1 MPDSVSGLSIDLDH
15 LTKSYP
21 GGDGAA
27 VEDVTLH
34 IPAGEVVVLVGPS
47 GCGKTT
53 TMRMVNRLIEPTSG
67 TIRLGGKDVTHTDPN
82 QLRRGMGYVIQ
93 QIGLFPHLTIAENVA
108 TVPRLLGWSRA
119 RIRSRV
125 EEMLALVGLEPGEF
139 ARRYPRQL
147 SGGQQQ
153 RVGVARALAADPP
166 VLLMDEPFGA
176 TDPITRLRLQREFRR
191 LQQEL
196 RKTVV
201 FVTHDF
207 EEALLLGDRI
217 AVLAERS
224 RVAQYD
230 TPLRLLAAP
239 ADPHVAAFVGDA
251 AYVRMLGLVRAD
263 SVPLLPGAGEGTARL
278 IGEASLREVADRL
291 LGGAAEVTVLD
302 TDGAPAGHLD
312 FEGMRAAMA
321 AHLDAQGR
329 AGAGAPEATGAVRR

>member
-1 MPDSVSGLSIDLDH
+1 MPDSTAGLSIDLDH

-21 GGDGAA
+21 GAATSA

-34 IPAGEVVVLVGPS
+34 FPAGELVVLVGPS

-53 TMRMVNRLIEPTSG
+53 TMRMINRLIEPSSG
-67 TIRLGGKDVTHTDPN
+67 TIRLGDRDVTHVDPDE
-82 QLRRGMGYVIQ
+82 LRRGMGYVIQ
-93 QIGLFPHLTIAENVA
+93 QIGLFPHMTIADNVA
-108 TVPRLLGWSRA
+108 TVPRLLGWPKP
-119 RIRSRV
+119 RIRARV

-139 ARRYPRQL
+139 ARRFPRQL

-176 TDPITRLRLQREFRR
+176 TDPITRVRLQREFRR

-217 AVLAERS
+217 AVLAEHS

-230 TPLRLLAAP
+230 TPLRLLAEP
-239 ADPHVAAFVGDA
+239 ADPHVAAFVGEA
-251 AYVRMLGLVRAD
+251 GYVRMLGLVRAD
-263 SVPLLPGAGEGTARL
+263 AVPLLPGPGKGTARL
-278 IGEASLREVADRL
+278 SGEATLREVADRL

-302 TDGAPAGHLD
+302 SDGTPIGHLD
-312 FEGMRAAMA
+312 FEGVRAAMS
-321 AHLDAQGR
+321 AHLDAG
-329 AGAGAPEATGAVRR
+329 TGDVGVSDPGTVRG